1 MDIFNVLI
9 LWLFAVIILLMIGLF
24 GVLTGLEIL
33 FDKKRP
39 KKPRLITGSTL
50 LIIGIMACLALRRLI
65 EFRIL

>member
-9 LWLFAVIILLMIGLF
+9 LWLFAVITLLMIGLF
-24 GVLTGLEIL
+24 GVLIGLDIL

-39 KKPRLITGSTL
+39 KKPRLITACTL
-50 LIIGIMACLALRRLI
+50 LTIGVIACVVLRRLI